1 LETSRT
7 LPGLH
12 GSDGLHPSRH
22 VYPRQNA
29 MQRAPTSKGF
39 VTCMTIRKVRK
50 RVTSMDVA
58 LGDSALQLCKKPVDK
73 LLVPLRDSVP
83 G

>member
-1 LETSRT
+1 
-7 LPGLH
+7 
-12 GSDGLHPSRH
+12 
-22 VYPRQNA
+22 
-29 MQRAPTSKGF
+29 
-39 VTCMTIRKVRK
+39 MTIRKVRK